1 MSSRGRSR
9 LDWLVGVSTGRSD
22 PALLLSVITVTAWP
36 SAIGASSST
45 ASSTGLLSA
54 SHAASS
60 ARSSAASS
68 ARGAAT
74 CPTVGGA
81 SAAACS
87 PSTILASGPA
97 ASMHRTSSL
106 MPTLHGTNTFSPWLG
121 SRSTNRRPGWR
132 QKSCPFE
139 TMMSRS
145 EPAARAH
152 SCTYS
157 TMDRP
162 SPLRSSLRSTARSRS
177 SVKLLWLALARRGRS
192 TCRKH
197 AATTTRQRA
206 TVPMAQQ

>member
-1 MSSRGRSR
+1 MGNFG
-9 LDWLVGVSTGRSD
+9 LVSQKGGKNRRPRRHRTAPAAFICDLVCPRRRHSTG
-22 PALLLSVITVTAWP
+22 PTA
-36 SAIGASSST
+36 
-45 ASSTGLLSA
+45 
-54 SHAASS
+54 
-60 ARSSAASS
+60 
-68 ARGAAT
+68 
-74 CPTVGGA
+74 GGA
-81 SAAACS
+81 SVAACS
-87 PSTILASGPA
+87 PSTHTRLPPRGRG
-97 ASMHRTSSL
+97 ASMHPRTRSL